1 MMHKQLYFQPFIQ
14 KTTHLLLNKMKRHL
28 LKIKFLD
35 QVCPYNQ
42 DWENEALPYLSSY
55 VNLANMNTV
64 EPS

>member
-1 MMHKQLYFQPFIQ
+1 
-14 KTTHLLLNKMKRHL
+14 MKRHL